1 MLTDIILLLLAAIFF
16 LGSVGLSTALG
27 KLAGEES

>member
-1 MLTDIILLLLAAIFF
+1 MLTDVVLLLLAASFF
-16 LGSVGLSTALG
+16 VGSAGLIIALG